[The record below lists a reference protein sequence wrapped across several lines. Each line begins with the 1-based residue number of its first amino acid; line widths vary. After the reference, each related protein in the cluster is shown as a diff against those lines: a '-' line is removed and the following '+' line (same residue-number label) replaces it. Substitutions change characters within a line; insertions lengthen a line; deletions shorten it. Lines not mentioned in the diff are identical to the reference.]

1 MRNSLSE
8 NVITVQG
15 QEKETAVWN
24 MQKVA
29 TKSDF
34 GAPEGHCWWLRL
46 QAEYLPLE
54 LISWQA
60 EIGSLLFIA
69 LVADEAWNILEFYES
84 KCVNEVLF
92 KLLGRKWFTGQAST
106 SAPTILFMWK
116 MDIMSHLIMSQTW
129 QLCPNT
135 HLMWLF

>member
-1 MRNSLSE
+1 
-8 NVITVQG
+8 
-15 QEKETAVWN
+15 

-34 GAPEGHCWWLRL
+34 GAPEGHSWWLRQ
-46 QAEYLPLE
+46 QAKYLPLE
-54 LISWQA
+54 LISSQA

-69 LVADEAWNILEFYES
+69 LVADQAWNILEFYKS
-84 KCVNEVLF
+84 KCMNGVLF

-106 SAPTILFMWK
+106 SDPMILFMWK

-129 QLCPNT
+129 QLCPNYSS
-135 HLMWLF
+135 HVVVLVY

>member
-1 MRNSLSE
+1 
-8 NVITVQG
+8 
-15 QEKETAVWN
+15 

-46 QAEYLPLE
+46 QAKYLPLE
-54 LISWQA
+54 LISSQA

-69 LVADEAWNILEFYES
+69 LVADQTWNILEFYKS

-92 KLLGRKWFTGQAST
+92 KLLGRNDLQAKQVLQL
-106 SAPTILFMWK
+106 PQFFLCEK

-129 QLCPNT
+129 QLCPIYSS
-135 HLMWLF
+135 HVVVLVY